1 MSSLLVVFIILND
14 VMGHDGH
21 QITNTTI
28 TYPTSLSLS
37 NGMRGNE
44 NSTGFSVHNNDWF
57 NPYLVAVYIGLFV
70 IVIAVV
76 VSVLLCCCLVKK
88 DYKLQEMIQS
98 DLRTMEYINKN
109 MQRMNMKRTS
119 HVKHIK
125 LPSHTKE
132 NKNRMHSIAA
142 FVSALSSPRMDD
154 NNRLQESN
162 NQWLEICTVI
172 DSSVSDASNQ
182 SPVQIG
188 ESVPRVRSIPFGEND
203 EDQTTLFGVANDEFV
218 VGCLSDD
225 EDYTETKREDD
236 KHQNTVQKVFTD
248 YITTYGYPP
257 KKADHLIAFAKT
269 RNIKIKFVDARALIE
284 SSMNQINNVDHVD
297 ARDSIFSVSEIQYE
311 GLRMK
316 HRNKSLLSPS
326 VEEERNT
333 NDCFQFQAQIR
344 QVSI

>member
-119 HVKHIK
+119 HVKHVK
-125 LPSHTKE
+125 LQSYTK
-132 NKNRMHSIAA
+132 R
-142 FVSALSSPRMDD
+142 
-154 NNRLQESN
+154 NNALQESN

-203 EDQTTLFGVANDEFV
+203 EDQTTLFGVANVEFV
-218 VGCLSDD
+218 VGCL
-225 EDYTETKREDD
+225 
-236 KHQNTVQKVFTD
+236 
-248 YITTYGYPP
+248 
-257 KKADHLIAFAKT
+257 
-269 RNIKIKFVDARALIE
+269 
-284 SSMNQINNVDHVD
+284 
-297 ARDSIFSVSEIQYE
+297 
-311 GLRMK
+311 
-316 HRNKSLLSPS
+316 
-326 VEEERNT
+326 
-333 NDCFQFQAQIR
+333 
-344 QVSI
+344 

>member
-1 MSSLLVVFIILND
+1 
-14 VMGHDGH
+14 
-21 QITNTTI
+21 
-28 TYPTSLSLS
+28 
-37 NGMRGNE
+37 
-44 NSTGFSVHNNDWF
+44 
-57 NPYLVAVYIGLFV
+57 
-70 IVIAVV
+70 
-76 VSVLLCCCLVKK
+76 
-88 DYKLQEMIQS
+88 
-98 DLRTMEYINKN
+98 MEYINKN

-162 NQWLEICTVI
+162 NQWPEICAVT
-172 DSSVSDASNQ
+172 DSSVSDTSIQ
-182 SPVQIG
+182 SPIQIG
-188 ESVPRVRSIPFGEND
+188 ESMPRVRSIPFGEND
-203 EDQTTLFGVANDEFV
+203 ECANDWDETTLFGVANDEFV
-218 VGCLSDD
+218 VGCLSD
-225 EDYTETKREDD
+225 EETKRGNDHQ
-236 KHQNTVQKVFTD
+236 HQNTVQNVFMD

-269 RNIKIKFVDARALIE
+269 RNIKIKFVDARDLIE
-284 SSMNQINNVDHVD
+284 AGMNVD

-326 VEEERNT
+326 VEGECNT
-333 NDCFQFQAQIR
+333 NDCFQFQAQVR

>member
-1 MSSLLVVFIILND
+1 MSSLLVVFIIFND
-14 VMGHDGH
+14 VMSHNGR
-21 QITNTTI
+21 NTTI
-28 TYPTSLSLS
+28 TYPTTLSPS
-37 NGMRGNE
+37 
-44 NSTGFSVHNNDWF
+44 GFSVNSNDWF
-57 NPYLVAVYIGLFV
+57 NLYLVAVYGLFV
-70 IVIAVV
+70 ILIAVI
-76 VSVLLCCCLVKK
+76 VSCCCCLVKK
-88 DYKLQEMIQS
+88 DDKLQKMIKS
-98 DLRTMEYINKN
+98 DLRTMEYLNKTL
-109 MQRMNMKRTS
+109 QRMNVKRTS
-119 HVKHIK
+119 HVKHVK
-125 LPSHTKE
+125 LQSYTK
-132 NKNRMHSIAA
+132 R
-142 FVSALSSPRMDD
+142 
-154 NNRLQESN
+154 NNALQESN
-162 NQWLEICTVI
+162 NQWPEICAVT
-172 DSSVSDASNQ
+172 DSSVSDTSIQ
-182 SPVQIG
+182 SPIQIG
-188 ESVPRVRSIPFGEND
+188 ESMPRVRSIPFGEND
-203 EDQTTLFGVANDEFV
+203 ECANDWDETTLFGVANDEFV